1 MLTITPE
8 VASLRFSPPRQSLE
22 GYDDDDD
29 DDDEATCGC

>member
-8 VASLRFSPPRQSLE
+8 ISSLRVYPRRQKLE
-22 GYDDDDD
+22 GN